1 MTVSELIEQLSKL
14 DPELRVLRPGYEGG
28 VADVKISEPE
38 SFCLDVYTEWW
49 MGSHEYAKFLRGDES
64 EYKQVNG
71 IVL

>member
-14 DPELRVLRPGYEGG
+14 DP
-28 VADVKISEPE
+28 D
-38 SFCLDVYTEWW
+38 LDVYTEWW
-49 MGSHEYAKFLRGDES
+49 MGAHEYAKFLQGEES